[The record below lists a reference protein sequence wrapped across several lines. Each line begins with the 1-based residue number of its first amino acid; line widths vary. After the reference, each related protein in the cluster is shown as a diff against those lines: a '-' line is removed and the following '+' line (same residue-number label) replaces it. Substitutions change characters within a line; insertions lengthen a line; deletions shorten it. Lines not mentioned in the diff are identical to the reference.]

1 MTKTQHPLPEYPRP
15 ALRRDS
21 FESLNGLWQFAIT
34 KSAQLP
40 RQWEG
45 DILVPY
51 SPETRASGVGRTL
64 QPGEWLHYYRSFA
77 LPAGS
82 GGRVLLHFGAVDY
95 ACAVQVNGHL
105 VGGHRGGYWP
115 FTFDITEALN
125 ADHNRL
131 WVAVQ
136 DPTGAGVQARGKQT
150 LRPGGMFYPAQ
161 SGIWQTVWL
170 ERVPDNYIET
180 LTVTPDY
187 DARTVTV
194 RARTAKPGGAVN
206 LWAVVRAGGV
216 TIAEDWGSDEAERD
230 GEVTLNIPE
239 EHFFPWSPDS
249 PFLYDLTVGTTQGEE
264 ESFDT
269 VHSYFA
275 LRKWSCA
282 PDAKG
287 VLRFCLNDRPL
298 LLNGLLDQGY
308 WPEGLYTPPSD
319 AAVVHE
325 LQTIKELGFNLLRKH
340 AKIEPQRWYYHCD
353 KLGLIVWQDMV
364 NGGEPYR
371 LWFVTYLTNVLQPL
385 LRKLPDT
392 AALRGLLS
400 RRSEASREEY
410 GREMEATVEA
420 LRGHPCIGCWVPFNE
435 GWGQFDAAQAVE
447 TLRTLDPDRLVD
459 EASGW
464 YDQRGGDVDSRHNY
478 FYPLHL
484 RPGRRTVALSE
495 YGGIAW
501 PMPGH
506 EPPRRTYGYGT
517 AKSRAELTGRY
528 RKLQLETVLPQLR
541 NGLSALV
548 YTQVSDVE
556 DEVNGLFTYDRQAVK
571 PDPAAVRAVNEA
583 LEAEFEK
590 VLKQA

>member
-1 MTKTQHPLPEYPRP
+1 MKELYTPWGETIDRACPLPEYPRP
-15 ALRRDS
+15 QLVRDS
-21 FESLNGLWQFAIT
+21 YLCLNGLWDYTVQDGEEYT
-34 KSAQLP
+34 RRRTGK
-40 RQWEG
+40 
-45 DILVPY
+45 ILVPF
-51 SPETRASGVGRTL
+51 SPESLLSGCDFQLQSGETLWYERTFTLPEGFRRA
-64 QPGEWLHYYRSFA
+64 
-77 LPAGS
+77 
-82 GGRVLLHFGAVDY
+82 RVLLHFGAVDQ
-95 ACAVQVNGHL
+95 CSRVLVNDRPAGH
-105 VGGHRGGYWP
+105 HEGGYLP
-115 FTFDITEALN
+115 FCMDITELLVPGE
-125 ADHNRL
+125 NRL
-131 WVAVQ
+131 TVAVT
-136 DPTGAGVQARGKQT
+136 DDAEGGVYAFGKQ
-150 LRPGGMFYPAQ
+150 RYRRGGIWYTAT

-170 ERVPDNYIET
+170 ESVPENYIKNIR
-180 LTVTPDY
+180 LTPDFDEKCLLWHI
-187 DARTVTV
+187 DADAPAGAHVTV
-194 RARTAKPGGAVN
+194 RAAGAV
-206 LWAVVRAGGV
+206 
-216 TIAEDWGSDEAERD
+216 IAEGRADEKGDGVSAVPAECF
-230 GEVTLNIPE
+230 
-239 EHFFPWSPDS
+239 HPWSPED
-249 PFLYDLTVGTTQGEE
+249 PYLYDVEITLGDDRVT
-264 ESFDT
+264 
-269 VHSYFA
+269 SYFGMRKFSTVEYKGRCVLA
-275 LRKWSCA
+275 LNNE
-282 PDAKG
+282 PY
-287 VLRFCLNDRPL
+287 FQT
-298 LLNGLLDQGY
+298 GLLDQGY
-308 WPEGLYTPPSD
+308 WSDGLYTPPSD

-410 GREMEATVEA
+410 GRELEATVEA

-447 TLRTLDPDRLVD
+447 TLRALDPDRLVD

-464 YDQRGGDVDSRHNY
+464 YDQGGGDVDSRHNY

-517 AKSRAELTGRY
+517 ARSRAELTGRY